1 MEFKFAEME
10 RGLQE
15 VANIPLEKERKR
27 QELIRKLVTSEEWV
41 MFPCLNNGKEQQ
53 IIHKRDAEWYVIKN
67 TLYMNGRAAYNYKD
81 LAEVTSLIIYKK
93 RYLMFFHDNIVE
105 VVDTETRWQ
114 KSTRFEEQINALC
127 VSGSVVMVGFV
138 SSGSLCVTFTEDK
151 VFKTAHAYYEDEFPV
166 LSKTMC
172 NGDFVTHTPPALRPG
187 RPLRPNA
194 FIIPDEEECGQICS
208 EGIACPLHDGND
220 EVGDFVKKS
229 EKFDIHARHAQISG
243 VVARRILRREQASA
257 EMQDVNHQQV

>member
-1 MEFKFAEME
+1 
-10 RGLQE
+10 
-15 VANIPLEKERKR
+15 VANIPIEKERKR
-27 QELIRKLVTSEEWV
+27 QELIRPLVTSEKWV

-67 TLYMNGRAAYNYKD
+67 TLYLNGRVVYNYKD

-114 KSTRFEEQINALC
+114 GTTRFEEPINALC
-127 VSGSVVMVGFV
+127 ISGSVVMIGFA

-151 VFKTAHAYYEDEFPV
+151 VFRMAHAYYEDRSPV

-172 NGDFVTHTPPALRPG
+172 NGDFVTHTPPGLRPG
-187 RPLRPNA
+187 QPLGPNA

-208 EGIACPLHDGND
+208 EGISCPLHDGND

-243 VVARRILRREQASA
+243 VVARRIRQREQASA
-257 EMQDVNHQQV
+257 AMQDVNHQQV